1 MTTHGKDTL
10 EIRPLEPLAVEFT
23 SSWHYEAG
31 ALIDEVGTPH
41 GLAHWIDA
49 YRPRLGMGAGT
60 RVEMDAPDVT
70 TALAVR
76 EAVRDLLDALVDRGR
91 PPAASLDLVTERAR
105 GVQQAAVTWPDTG
118 PRLEWPDGVR
128 VMDVVAAQVC
138 ASATRLL
145 TSPRRELLRR
155 CPAPSC
161 VLFFSALRTGQQWCS
176 PACGNRARVAR
187 HSARA
192 R

>member
-1 MTTHGKDTL
+1 MTTHGRDTL

-23 SSWHYEAG
+23 SSWHFDAG
-31 ALIDEVGTPH
+31 VLIDEVSTPQ
-41 GLAHWIDA
+41 GLAHWA
-49 YRPRLGMGAGT
+49 GTYRSRLGMAAGT
-60 RVEMDAPDVT
+60 PVEVGACDVT

-76 EAVRDLLDALVDRGR
+76 GAVRDLLDAMVDLSV
-91 PPAASLDLVTERAR
+91 PPQSSLDLVTGQAQRVQEAR
-105 GVQQAAVTWPDTG
+105 VTWPPAG
-118 PRLEWPDGVR
+118 PQLEWPGHMR
-128 VMDVVAAQVC
+128 TMDIISAQVC

-145 TSPRRELLRR
+145 TSPRRDLLRR

-161 VLFFSALRTGQQWCS
+161 VLFFTALRTGQQWCS

-187 HSARA
+187 HSAKA

>member
-1 MTTHGKDTL
+1 MTTHGRNTL

-23 SSWHYEAG
+23 SSWHFDAG
-31 ALIDEVGTPH
+31 VLIDEVNTPQ
-41 GLAHWIDA
+41 GLARWTGT
-49 YRPRLGMGAGT
+49 YRSRLGMAAGAP
-60 RVEMDAPDVT
+60 VEVGPCDVT

-76 EAVRDLLDALVDRGR
+76 GAVRDLLDAMVDRSV
-91 PPAASLDLVTERAR
+91 PPRSSLDLVTGQAQRVQEAR
-105 GVQQAAVTWPDTG
+105 VSWPPAG
-118 PRLEWPDGVR
+118 PRLEWPDGMGT
-128 VMDVVAAQVC
+128 MDIVSAQVC

-161 VLFFSALRTGQQWCS
+161 VLFFTALRTGQQWCS

-187 HSARA
+187 HSAKSR
-192 R
+192 

>member
-1 MTTHGKDTL
+1 MTTHGKNTL

-31 ALIDEVGTPH
+31 ALIDEIGTPH
-41 GLAHWIDA
+41 GLARWVDA
-49 YRPRLGMGAGT
+49 YRPRLGMDVSTPAELG
-60 RVEMDAPDVT
+60 APDVT
-70 TALAVR
+70 AALAVR
-76 EAVRDLLDALVDRGR
+76 EAVRHLLDALVDGGR

-105 GVQQAAVTWPDTG
+105 GVQRAAVGWPEAG

-128 VMDVVAAQVC
+128 VMDIVGAQVC

-187 HSARA
+187 HSART

>member
-1 MTTHGKDTL
+1 MTTHGRDTL

-31 ALIDEVGTPH
+31 VLIDEVNTPQ
-41 GLAHWIDA
+41 GLAHWVGA
-49 YRPRLGMGAGT
+49 YRSRLGMDAGT
-60 RVEMDAPDVT
+60 PVEVGAADVT

-76 EAVRDLLDALVDRGR
+76 GALRDLLDALVDAAQ
-91 PPAASLDLVTERAR
+91 PPDASLALVAERAQR
-105 GVQQAAVTWPDTG
+105 VQEARVTWPPAG

-128 VMDVVAAQVC
+128 TMDIVAAQVC
-138 ASATRLL
+138 ASAIRLL
-145 TSPRRELLRR
+145 TSPRRDLLRR

-161 VLFFSALRTGQQWCS
+161 VLFFTALRTGQQWCS

-187 HSARA
+187 HSAKSR
-192 R
+192 